1 MHDLGAERLQHT
13 SVMGAATPRH
23 VLGRVNRRRR
33 RETVALAEARIGRR
47 RRRPGDAAIP
57 QSEFESQEAL
67 RRAGRFEDA
76 IAHAER
82 RLRQAPHDTAA
93 WSDLA
98 ETLSAARRPEDALV
112 AWDRALS
119 LAPQAPD
126 LLCGKGRVLQS
137 LARVDAAKAL
147 YRRALALEPERY
159 DAAFSL
165 ALLAVEAGDWE
176 EAGRWTAP
184 LQARHPDAPGLA
196 WLGARVALA
205 RGDAA
210 AAQGQLAGLSR
221 DPRLGPD
228 QRADALLMLA
238 EALDAL
244 GRPSE
249 AFAAAVAGKAIQ
261 RRLFAE
267 RAGGR
272 EGAVARFE
280 RVAAWFRSADPTP
293 WRGPPAATPAPGQ
306 ASAHAFLVGFPRS
319 GTTLLEQALA
329 GHSHVAALEEAPTLA
344 AAHAEF
350 MSSPEGLARLAH
362 LSPAE
367 AEPWRARYWAEV
379 AAHGVDVSGR
389 LFLDKAPAGTVDLP
403 LVAKLFPQARIL
415 FAVRDPRDVTLSCL
429 RNNFQLNAM
438 TYAFTDLQDAA
449 ACYAACMTLAQIY
462 RAVLPPAW
470 LEVRHETLIGD
481 FEPGLAAICAFL
493 GLEPEPAMA
502 DVAGTARGRSVRTP
516 SATQVRAGLNQKGL
530 GRWRAYER
538 ELAPALPVLDP
549 WVGRFGYA

>member
-1 MHDLGAERLQHT
+1 MPGAEQW
-13 SVMGAATPRH
+13 
-23 VLGRVNRRRR
+23 
-33 RETVALAEARIGRR
+33 
-47 RRRPGDAAIP
+47 PGDAAIP
-57 QSEFESQEAL
+57 QSELESQEAL

-76 IAHAER
+76 IAQAEL
-82 RLRQAPHDTAA
+82 RLRRAPHDTAA

-112 AWDRALS
+112 AWNRALA
-119 LAPQAPD
+119 LAPEAPD

-137 LARVDAAKAL
+137 LARVDEAKAL
-147 YRRALALEPERY
+147 YRRALAHEPERY

-176 EAGRWTAP
+176 EAGRWSAP
-184 LQARHPDAPGLA
+184 LQTRHPDAPGLA
-196 WLGARVALA
+196 WLAARVALG

-210 AAQGQLAGLSR
+210 AAQDQLTTLCG
-221 DPRLGPD
+221 DPRLGPE

-249 AFAAAVAGKAIQ
+249 AFEAAVAGKAIQ

-267 RAGGR
+267 RAGAR

-280 RVAAWFRSADPTP
+280 RIAAWFRSADPAP
-293 WRGPPAATPAPGQ
+293 WRSAPAVSPTPGQ
-306 ASAHAFLVGFPRS
+306 PAAHAFLVGFPRS

-329 GHSHVAALEEAPTLA
+329 GHSRVAALEEAPTLA

-350 MSSPEGLARLAH
+350 MNSPQGLARLAR

-379 AAHGVDVSGR
+379 ASRGANVSGR

-415 FAVRDPRDVTLSCL
+415 FAIRDPRDVTLSCL

-438 TYAFTDLQDAA
+438 TYAFTDLREAA
-449 ACYAACMTLAQIY
+449 ACYAACMVLAEIY
-462 RAVLPPAW
+462 RGVLPVAW
-470 LEVRHETLIGD
+470 LDVRHETLIGD
-481 FEPGLAAICAFL
+481 FEPGLAAICGFL

-516 SATQVRAGLNQKGL
+516 SATQVRAGLNQKGV

-538 ELAPALPVLDP
+538 ELAPALPILAA
-549 WVGRFGYA
+549 WVGRFGYDPA

>member
-1 MHDLGAERLQHT
+1 L
-13 SVMGAATPRH
+13 AA
-23 VLGRVNRRRR
+23 
-33 RETVALAEARIGRR
+33 ADD
-47 RRRPGDAAIP
+47 RPGDAEIP
-57 QSEFESQEAL
+57 QSVPESQDVL

-76 IAHAER
+76 IAQAER
-82 RLRQAPHDTAA
+82 RVRQAPHDTAA

-112 AWDRALS
+112 AWDRALA
-119 LAPQAPD
+119 LAPEAAD

-137 LARVDAAKAL
+137 LARVEEAKAL
-147 YRRALALEPERY
+147 YRRALAREPERY

-165 ALLAVEAGDWE
+165 ALLAVEAGDWR
-176 EAGRWTAP
+176 EAARWAGP

-196 WLGARVALA
+196 WLGARVALGQ
-205 RGDAA
+205 GDAA
-210 AAQGQLAGLSR
+210 AAQGRLAALSS

-244 GRPSE
+244 ARPTE
-249 AFAAAVAGKAIQ
+249 AFEAAVAGKAVQ

-267 RAGGR
+267 RAGAR

-280 RVAAWFRSADPTP
+280 RIAAWFRSADPAP
-293 WRGPPAATPAPGQ
+293 WRTAPAAAPAPGQ
-306 ASAHAFLVGFPRS
+306 AAAHAFLVGFPRS

-329 GHSHVAALEEAPTLA
+329 GHSRVAAFEEAPTLA

-350 MSSPEGLARLAH
+350 MSSPQGLARLAH

-367 AEPWRARYWAEV
+367 AESWRARYWAEV
-379 AAHGVDVSGR
+379 AARGVEAEGR

-403 LVAKLFPQARIL
+403 LVAKLFPRARIL

-438 TYAFTDLQDAA
+438 TYAFTDLREAA
-449 ACYAACMTLAQIY
+449 ACYAACMTLAEIY
-462 RAVLPPAW
+462 RAVLPLAW
-470 LEVRHETLIGD
+470 LDVRHETLIDD

-493 GLEPEPAMA
+493 GLEPEPAMS
-502 DVAGTARGRSVRTP
+502 DVARTARGRSVRTP
-516 SATQVRAGLNQKGL
+516 SAIQVRAGLNQKGV

-538 ELAPALPVLDP
+538 ELTPELPVLAP
-549 WVGRFGYA
+549 WVDRFGYQPA